1 MAKALPAGEE
11 ERRLVMARFW
21 QSALGFW
28 RGPGAPVAW
37 ALTIAL
43 VAIVLAQIT
52 VQYQI
57 TVWNREFFDALE
69 RRDGSTVWAQCLLL
83 AGLAAISV
91 ALAVASVAGRF
102 FTHIR
107 WRRHL
112 SNGLLD
118 HWFWNGRY
126 YRLNMMA
133 GDHDNPELR
142 IADDARVATDAP
154 IDFAVGL
161 LSAAVGAVTFI
172 TVLWRV
178 GGGIEVAGWMVPGY
192 LVVAAIVYSSITTGA
207 MVLVGRSF
215 VSVAETKNSVEADL
229 RYFAVRL
236 RENGESIALLG
247 GEPEEREALGR
258 RLDRIR
264 DAWWSLAGQ
273 HMRTT
278 TISQSN
284 LLLAPTVPLL
294 LCAPKYLAGT
304 MSLGDVMQAA
314 TAFVAVQAAFNWLVD
329 NYPRLADWKASA
341 VRVGSLL
348 RSLDVLEHAEAPG
361 TVGQIVHSEGEG
373 PALRLSDV
381 SVTLDDGTG
390 VVAETDVAI
399 QRGERVLVVGESG
412 SGKSTLL
419 RAIAGL
425 WPWGGGEVRLLPGA
439 RIFFM
444 PQRPYLPIGSLKRV
458 TTYPQAPD
466 AVDDAAVR
474 AALETAELG
483 HLVDRLGDD
492 EDWDRILSGGE
503 KQRIAFAR
511 MFLLRPDIVIMDEA
525 TSALDTPTQDVMMRR
540 LVENLPDSAV
550 ISVGHRSE
558 LEAFHDRRLTL
569 ARHPEGAKLVRDE
582 ALARV
587 RTTASWLARRLSDPR
602 ARVFRRG
609 KATHTAA

>member
-1 MAKALPAGEE
+1 
-11 ERRLVMARFW
+11 
-21 QSALGFW
+21 
-28 RGPGAPVAW
+28 
-37 ALTIAL
+37 
-43 VAIVLAQIT
+43 
-52 VQYQI
+52 
-57 TVWNREFFDALE
+57 
-69 RRDGSTVWAQCLLL
+69 
-83 AGLAAISV
+83 
-91 ALAVASVAGRF
+91 
-102 FTHIR
+102 
-107 WRRHL
+107 
-112 SNGLLD
+112 
-118 HWFWNGRY
+118 
-126 YRLNMMA
+126 
-133 GDHDNPELR
+133 
-142 IADDARVATDAP
+142 
-154 IDFAVGL
+154 
-161 LSAAVGAVTFI
+161 
-172 TVLWRV
+172 LWRV

-192 LVVAAIVYSSITTGA
+192 PWSRPSSIPA
-207 MVLVGRSF
+207 SPPAPWCWSAELRQRRRDQELGRGRP
-215 VSVAETKNSVEADL
+215 AL
-229 RYFAVRL
+229 FAVRL

-341 VRVGSLL
+341 VRRLAAAP
-348 RSLDVLEHAEAPG
+348 LDVLEHAEAPG
-361 TVGQIVHSEGEG
+361 TVGRSS
-373 PALRLSDV
+373 PAGRGSGCCLSDV

-399 QRGERVLVVGESG
+399 QRGERVLVVGDP
-412 SGKSTLL
+412 
-419 RAIAGL
+419 AAAGARCCA
-425 WPWGGGEVRLLPGA
+425 PSACGRRVAARCLLPGA

-474 AALETAELG
+474 AALGNRRTRPSRG
-483 HLVDRLGDD
+483 PPRRRR
-492 EDWDRILSGGE
+492 DWDRILSAA

>member
-1 MAKALPAGEE
+1 
-11 ERRLVMARFW
+11 
-21 QSALGFW
+21 
-28 RGPGAPVAW
+28 
-37 ALTIAL
+37 
-43 VAIVLAQIT
+43 
-52 VQYQI
+52 
-57 TVWNREFFDALE
+57 
-69 RRDGSTVWAQCLLL
+69 
-83 AGLAAISV
+83 
-91 ALAVASVAGRF
+91 
-102 FTHIR
+102 
-107 WRRHL
+107 
-112 SNGLLD
+112 
-118 HWFWNGRY
+118 
-126 YRLNMMA
+126 
-133 GDHDNPELR
+133 
-142 IADDARVATDAP
+142 
-154 IDFAVGL
+154 
-161 LSAAVGAVTFI
+161 
-172 TVLWRV
+172 
-178 GGGIEVAGWMVPGY
+178 
-192 LVVAAIVYSSITTGA
+192 
-207 MVLVGRSF
+207 
-215 VSVAETKNSVEADL
+215 
-229 RYFAVRL
+229 
-236 RENGESIALLG
+236 
-247 GEPEEREALGR
+247 
-258 RLDRIR
+258 
-264 DAWWSLAGQ
+264 
-273 HMRTT
+273 
-278 TISQSN
+278 
-284 LLLAPTVPLL
+284 VPLL

-609 KATHTAA
+609 KATHTTGTA